1 MPSSTTQ
8 VAGLY
13 ENFGGENPDRF
24 MTKWRSEA
32 LNQNIY
38 IRGKNMGMEI
48 ERKWMVQGWPEGYP
62 LRKEEE
68 MRQGYVSVRPTVRI
82 REEKLLMSGDG
93 APVQDAFILCFKSKG
108 RLSRKEIEFPIE
120 EARFRELEDLIGLPL
135 IPKLRRTYQ
144 LPDGHQLEVN
154 HVDEGA
160 PTEFWYAEVEF
171 GSEDEARAFDPASVG
186 LGEYLTDDVTEQP
199 GQSMG
204 AYWEAT
210 RLQQA

>member
-1 MPSSTTQ
+1 
-8 VAGLY
+8 
-13 ENFGGENPDRF
+13 
-24 MTKWRSEA
+24 
-32 LNQNIY
+32 
-38 IRGKNMGMEI
+38 MGMEI

-82 REEKLLMSGDG
+82 REEKLLVSGDG
-93 APVQDAFILCFKSKG
+93 TLAQNQAMPQDGEAQNAAGVEDSAAQSPTKPLKDEFILCFKSKG

-171 GSEDEARAFDPASVG
+171 RSEDEARAFDPASVG

-204 AYWEAT
+204 AYWTAT
-210 RLQQA
+210 RLQA

>member
-1 MPSSTTQ
+1 
-8 VAGLY
+8 
-13 ENFGGENPDRF
+13 
-24 MTKWRSEA
+24 
-32 LNQNIY
+32 
-38 IRGKNMGMEI
+38 MGMEI

-68 MRQGYVSVRPTVRI
+68 MQQGYVSVRPTVRI
-82 REEKLLMSGDG
+82 REEKLLVMNEVSASTLDSEVSAMRIASPLERPSEIQHTDG
-93 APVQDAFILCFKSKG
+93 GETVAAAQVPLKDEFILCFKSKG

-120 EARFRELEDLIGLPL
+120 EARFRELEELIGLPL
-135 IPKLRRTYQ
+135 IPKLRRTYL

-171 GSEDEARAFDPASVG
+171 RSEEEARAFDPASVG

-204 AYWEAT
+204 AYWSAT